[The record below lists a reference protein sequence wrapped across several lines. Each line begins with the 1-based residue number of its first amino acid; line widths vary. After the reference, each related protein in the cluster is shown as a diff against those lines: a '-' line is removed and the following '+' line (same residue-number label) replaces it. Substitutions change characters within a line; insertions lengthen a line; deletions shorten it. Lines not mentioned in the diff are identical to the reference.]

1 MFPRPILR
9 LLAVAA
15 IVAVLLA
22 VLAFVAGR
30 AGRASS
36 APAPPTTTAGVGYVP
51 GPAGPPVTDPNGQW
65 LPEPDPSSSAGGER

>member
-1 MFPRPILR
+1 MSPRPILR

-15 IVAVLLA
+15 TVAVLLA

-30 AGRASS
+30 ASRASS

-51 GPAGPPVTDPNGQW
+51 DSAGPPATDPNGQW
-65 LPEPDPSSSAGGER
+65 ISGGER